1 MTTKNAME
9 RYADILDLPRP
20 QSAHPRMALGNR
32 ANQFVPMDAL
42 RGFSVAVLT
51 KQREKQLTTRITF
64 SEDALEQLDW
74 QLHRIQLGDTV
85 TVTYFL
91 QERAIGDLEI
101 GTYVMETSS
110 VEEVDLENHALILSD
125 AYVPL
130 SDLYIIESKIF
141 DQAYEDNAYDGW
153 E

>member
-1 MTTKNAME
+1 M
-9 RYADILDLPRP
+9 P
-20 QSAHPRMALGNR
+20 QSALFKQTGNR
-32 ANQFVPMDAL
+32 ANQFAPMDAL